1 MQAGKIVVVGIGPG
15 AEEMMS
21 PKAKRALEASEVVV
35 GYAAYIEL
43 VEPLLAGKTVVSS
56 GMKREVDRCR
66 QVLEF
71 ALQGKNTALISSGD
85 AGIYG
90 MAGIMLELAGQSET
104 AVAVEVVPGITASQA
119 AAAVLGAPLM
129 HDFVTIS
136 LSDLMTEWSVIE
148 KRLHAAGSGDF
159 VVCLYN
165 PKSKGRPDHILRAQ
179 EILLQYKKPET
190 PVGIVRNAA
199 REGEQ
204 AVISRLDSFTG
215 CEIDMFTTI
224 IIGNQATYV
233 HQDRMITPRGYTL

>member
-1 MQAGKIVVVGIGPG
+1 MQTGIISVVGIGPG
-15 AEEMMS
+15 SADQMS
-21 PKAKRALEASEVVV
+21 PKALKALEAAEVVV
-35 GYAAYIEL
+35 GYSAYIEL

-56 GMKREVDRCR
+56 GMKREVDRCE

-71 ALQGKNTALISSGD
+71 ALNGRNTALISSGD

-90 MAGIMLELAGQSET
+90 MAGIMLELVQREGRDIR
-104 AVAVEVVPGITASQA
+104 VDIIPGITASQA

-148 KRLHAAGSGDF
+148 KRLHAAGAGDF

-179 EILLQYKKPET
+179 EILLQYKRPDT

-199 REGEQ
+199 REGET
-204 AVISRLDSFTG
+204 ATISQLDQFTA
-215 CEIDMFTTI
+215 CEIDMFSTV
-224 IIGNQATYV
+224 IIGNQTTYV
-233 HQDRMITPRGYTL
+233 HKNRMITPRGYSL

>member
-1 MQAGKIVVVGIGPG
+1 MQTGKITVVGIGPG
-15 AEEMMS
+15 SEEQMS
-21 PKAKRALEASEVVV
+21 PKARKALESADVVV
-35 GYAAYIEL
+35 GYSAYIEL
-43 VEPLLAGKTVVSS
+43 VEHLLTGKTVVSS
-56 GMKREVDRCR
+56 GMKREVDRCE

-71 ALQGKNTALISSGD
+71 ALKGHNTALISSGD

-90 MAGIMLELAGQSET
+90 MAGIMLELVQREGHDIP
-104 AVAVEVVPGITASQA
+104 VDIIPGITASQA

-136 LSDLMTEWSVIE
+136 LSDLMTEWAVIE
-148 KRLHAAGSGDF
+148 KRLHAAGAGDF

-179 EILLQYKKPET
+179 EILLKYKRPET

-199 REGEQ
+199 REGET
-204 AVISRLDSFTG
+204 AVISQLDAFTA
-215 CEIDMFTTI
+215 CEIDMFSTV

-233 HQDRMITPRGYTL
+233 HNNRMITPRGYSL

>member
-1 MQAGKIVVVGIGPG
+1 MQTGKIVVVGIGPG
-15 AEEMMS
+15 AEEQMS
-21 PKAKRALEASEVVV
+21 PRAHRALKEADVVV
-35 GYAAYIEL
+35 GYSAYIDL
-43 VEPLLAGKTVVSS
+43 VAHLLEDKTVVSS

-66 QVLEF
+66 QVLDH

-90 MAGIMLELAGQSET
+90 MAGIMLELVQQAGTE
-104 AVAVEVVPGITASQA
+104 VPVEIIPGITASQA

-129 HDFVTIS
+129 HDFATIS

-148 KRLHAAGSGDF
+148 KRLHAAGAGDF

-165 PKSKGRPDHILRAQ
+165 PRSKGRPDHILKAQ
-179 EILLQYKKPET
+179 EILLQYKRPET

-199 REGEQ
+199 REGET
-204 AVISRLDSFTG
+204 ALISRLDRFTD
-215 CEIDMFTTI
+215 CEIDMFTTV

-233 HQDRMITPRGYTL
+233 HGDRMITPRGYTL

>member
-1 MQAGKIVVVGIGPG
+1 MQTGKIAVVGIGPG
-15 AEEMMS
+15 NGDQMS
-21 PKAKRALEASEVVV
+21 PKARKALEDSEVIV
-35 GYAAYIEL
+35 GYSAYIEL
-43 VEPLLAGKTVVSS
+43 VDSLLEGKTVVSS
-56 GMKREVDRCR
+56 GMKREVDRCT

-90 MAGIMLELAGQSET
+90 MAGIMLELVQKDGRDIP
-104 AVAVEVVPGITASQA
+104 VEIIPGITASQA

-136 LSDLMTEWSVIE
+136 LSDLLTEWSVIE

-179 EILLQYKKPET
+179 EILLQYKGAKT

-199 REGEQ
+199 REGEN
-204 AVISRLDSFTG
+204 AVISTLDAFTQ
-215 CEIDMFTTI
+215 CEIDMFSTV
-224 IIGNQATYV
+224 IIGNQTTYV
-233 HQDRMITPRGYTL
+233 HNNRMITPRGYSL